1 MFEKI
6 LIANRGEIAL
16 RIHRAC
22 REMGIHTVAIHSTAD
37 ANAMHVRL
45 ADESVCIGPPPP
57 NQSYLNIPAIISAA
71 TITGADAIHPGVG
84 FLSENAGFAEIV
96 EAHGFT
102 FIGPSPDHIRM
113 MGDKITAK
121 RAMIEAGV
129 PCVPGTDGAIGG
141 PDEARQMAAS
151 IGYPVL
157 IKASAGGGGKGMKV
171 VEQPA
176 DFAAQLASAKREA
189 AASFGDEQVLIEKYL
204 IRPRHIEIQIF
215 ADSHGNCVSLFERDC
230 SVQRRHQKVIEE
242 APAPG
247 MAEARRREMGDAA
260 VAAARA
266 ISYVGAGTVEFIV
279 DAGGDFFFMEMNT
292 RLQVEHPVTEA
303 ITGLDLVEWQLHV
316 AAGGKLPLAQQ
327 DLRIDGHAFEAR
339 LYAEDP
345 VRDFVPQTGRLAAL
359 RFPDAGVRIDTG
371 VREGDTVSVHYD
383 PMIAKLIVHGAD
395 RADALDRL
403 SRALEATRIAG
414 LATNIDFLA
423 ALARHPA
430 FAAGDVHTGFIAE
443 HESSLLPPARPAE
456 DTHLALA
463 ALAFMA
469 DRKRQAEDS
478 AARSGDP
485 HSPWHRVDGWRL
497 NDDAHHGLRFR
508 DGEAERTVTLHF
520 RRNGFVLDL
529 PGGSVAARLLADENG
544 EMAVTLDGVRRTA
557 TVIRDGLDYWVL
569 PSGGQGGGQG
579 GGQPGRRLSLIDP
592 VLEAEAMA
600 EGTGARFTAPMP
612 GKIVQVLIAA
622 GAKVAKG
629 AALIVMEAMKMEH
642 TIAAP
647 ADGTV
652 AELHYGTGDL
662 VEEGVELLR
671 FEAG

>member
-1 MFEKI
+1 MTI
-6 LIANRGEIAL
+6 RTLLIANRGEIAC
-16 RIHRAC
+16 RIARTA
-22 REMGIHTVAIHSTAD
+22 RRLGIRTIAVYSEAD
-37 ANAMHVRL
+37 ADSLHV
-45 ADESVCIGPPPP
+45 ASCDEAWPIGAAPARD
-57 NQSYLNIPAIISAA
+57 SYLRGDVILDVAKRA
-71 TITGADAIHPGVG
+71 GADAIHPGYG
-84 FLSENAGFAEIV
+84 FLSENAAFAKACAKAGIIFV
-96 EAHGFT
+96 GPPASAIEAMGSKSAAKQLMEKARVPLVPGYH
-102 FIGPSPDHIRM
+102 
-113 MGDKITAK
+113 GDKQDA
-121 RAMIEAGV
+121 AFLE
-129 PCVPGTDGAIGG
+129 
-141 PDEARQMAAS
+141 RQANR

-189 AASFGDEQVLIEKYL
+189 AASFGDEQMLIEKYL

-247 MAEARRREMGDAA
+247 MTEARRREMGDAA
-260 VAAARA
+260 VAAAKA

-316 AAGGKLPLAQQ
+316 AAGEPLPLAQQ
-327 DLRIDGHAFEAR
+327 DLGINGHAFEAR

-345 VRDFVPQTGRLAAL
+345 SRDFVPQTGRLAAL

-395 RADALDRL
+395 RAQALDRL
-403 SRALEATRIAG
+403 SRALEATKIAG
-414 LATNIDFLA
+414 LATNIGFLA

-430 FAAGDVHTGFIAE
+430 FAAGDVHTGFIGE
-443 HESSLLPPARPAE
+443 HEADLLPPARPAE

-485 HSPWHRVDGWRL
+485 SSPWNRVDGWRL
-497 NDDAHHGLRFR
+497 NDDAHHSLRFR
-508 DGEAERTVTLHF
+508 DGEDERVVTLHF
-520 RRNGFVLDL
+520 RRDGFVLDL
-529 PGGSVAARLLADENG
+529 PGGSVPARLLADENG
-544 EMAVTLDGVRRTA
+544 DMIVTLGGVRRTA
-557 TVIRDGLDYWVL
+557 TVVRDGLDYWVL
-569 PSGGQGGGQG
+569 PNGGQGGGN
-579 GGQPGRRLSLIDP
+579 RRLSLIDP

-600 EGTGARFTAPMP
+600 EGAGARFTAPMP

-662 VEEGVELLR
+662 VEEGAELLR
-671 FEAG
+671 FEAAKG